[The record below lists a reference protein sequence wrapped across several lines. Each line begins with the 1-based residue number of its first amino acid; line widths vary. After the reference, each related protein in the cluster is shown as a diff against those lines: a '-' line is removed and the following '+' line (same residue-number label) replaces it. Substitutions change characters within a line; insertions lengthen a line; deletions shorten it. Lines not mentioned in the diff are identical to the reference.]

1 MKTKKVSRSGI
12 ILRSGLLA
20 ILCSFL
26 IACSGGSSSDKGT
39 SDTPR
44 SQQNPDSSEN
54 ATPPDAET
62 PDSSGG
68 ETPAENP
75 AIGDDADDVTDVDE
89 GAEAAGGGTY
99 FREREYPYMVTL
111 PLRFITTAGGKQL
124 GVRVTLPANEKG
136 VPAPGPFPA
145 ILVQTAY
152 NINLMSMM
160 KVPGGIL
167 LGVPDPFM
175 VKRGYVQVG
184 VDALGTGVSQGG
196 WELLG
201 AAEQEAYGDAVD
213 WILQQPWSNGK
224 IGAAGASYMAISA
237 LFTAQQRPDSI
248 QAIFA
253 SVPMGDAMRGT
264 VGTGGLLNGVFMGQ
278 WMTMTQK
285 LTTQNVQTAFM
296 FPRYISQITQAT
308 QEHVDQID
316 RYYLPLI
323 DDALNGAPDITYY
336 SDFWKTR
343 SPMANI
349 DKVKAPTFIFGAL
362 HDIFQRDEPLLYEQ
376 LQKNNVDSRL
386 VIYNGNH
393 ITNFVNAYVG
403 NAQVPTISYLLLQWF
418 DKYLKGID
426 TGTENIPQVVQHV
439 KNYPTRSTP
448 PEFRNDSY
456 ATASRWPHPQAAPER
471 WFLRGDNSLRRNAPA
486 GVEATRSMT
495 NPEHPQAVSGTSEGG
510 GFLLFEVTL
519 NDGTECSPSYD
530 QWTLGMVGLTSPKT
544 CYRNNAVLES
554 TALNYETAP
563 MEEDYY
569 INGPIQADLWI
580 SSTVPD
586 AVISVRIDE
595 VSKNGRQVTPITNG
609 QLLASMRAV
618 DASRSRYLNGEMI
631 QPYHPLT
638 QEAELPLVPGEV
650 VKVPVEIFP
659 TSAIIRK
666 GNRLR
671 VSIAPSNQAQGML
684 NYPRQALMEGGVIT
698 IHNSA
703 QYPSSVVLPIV
714 PTAALN

>member
-1 MKTKKVSRSGI
+1 MKTKRFFRSPNY
-12 ILRSGLLA
+12 LYSLLLA
-20 ILCSFL
+20 FTCSFL
-26 IACSGGSSSDKGT
+26 MACSGGSSDGGAR
-39 SDTPR
+39 DAPRNQQTPDNA
-44 SQQNPDSSEN
+44 QNTAS
-54 ATPPDAET
+54 PPAET
-62 PDSSGG
+62 PDDSGG
-68 ETPAENP
+68 EMPPRAPGANP
-75 AIGDDADDVTDVDE
+75 NQDNEVDD
-89 GAEAAGGGTY
+89 GAEAAGANTY
-99 FREREYPYMVTL
+99 FRPREYPYTVTL
-111 PLRFITTAGGKQL
+111 PLRFITAAGGKQL
-124 GVRVTLPANEKG
+124 GVRVTLPANERG
-136 VPAPGPFPA
+136 VPAEGPFPA

-152 NINLMSMM
+152 NINLMSMI
-160 KVPGGIL
+160 KAPGGVL
-167 LGVPDPFM
+167 LGMPDPFM
-175 VKRGYVQVG
+175 VTRGYVQVG

-224 IGAAGASYMAISA
+224 IGTAGASYMAISA

-264 VGTGGLLNGVFMGQ
+264 VGTGGLMNGVFMGE
-278 WMTMTQK
+278 WMTTTQR
-285 LTTQNVQTAFM
+285 LTTQNIQTAFM

-323 DDALNGAPDITYY
+323 DDALNGAPEITYD
-336 SDFWKTR
+336 SDFWRTR
-343 SPMANI
+343 SPLANI

-362 HDIFQRDEPLLYEQ
+362 HDIFQRDEPLLYES

-393 ITNFVNAYVG
+393 VTNFVNAYVG
-403 NAQVPTISYLLLQWF
+403 NEQVPTISYLLLQWF
-418 DKYLKGID
+418 DKYLKGLD
-426 TGTENIPQVVQHV
+426 TGTEQIPQVVQHV

-448 PEFRNDSY
+448 AEFRNDSY
-456 ATASRWPHPQAAPER
+456 ATASSWPHPQAAPER
-471 WFLRGDNSLRRNAPA
+471 WFLRGDGRLRRTAPTS
-486 GVEATRSMT
+486 VEASYTMT
-495 NPEHPQAVSGTSEGG
+495 NPAHPEIVYGKSETN
-510 GFLLFEVTL
+510 GFLLFELTL

-530 QWTLGMVGLTSPKT
+530 QWTLGISGLTKPRS

-554 TALNYETAP
+554 TAINYETAP

-569 INGPIQADLWI
+569 INGPIQADVWV
-580 SSTVPD
+580 SSTAPD
-586 AVISVRIDE
+586 AVLSVRIDE
-595 VSKNGRQVTPITNG
+595 VSRNGRQVTPITNG

-618 DASRSRYLNGEMI
+618 DPARSRFLNGEMI
-631 QPYHPLT
+631 QPYHPFT
-638 QEAELPLVPGEV
+638 QEAEMLLVPGEV
-650 VKVPVEIFP
+650 VHVPVEIFP

-684 NYPRQALMEGGVIT
+684 NYPRQAMLEGGVTT
-698 IHNSA
+698 IHSSA
-703 QYPSSVVLPIV
+703 EYPSSVVLPIV
-714 PTAALN
+714 PTSALN